1 MTLSRFVEKRFRP
14 IIKRRKNQI
23 DFGPEE
29 KGLAFFSENY
39 MIVHIRVNRG
49 VLFDITPNLSSQSI

>member
-1 MTLSRFVEKRFRP
+1 VEKRLRP

-29 KGLAFFSENY
+29 KGLAFFSGNY
-39 MIVHIRVNRG
+39 MIIHTRVNRG
-49 VLFDITPNLSSQSI
+49 VLFNVILNLALVSF